1 MRGSDGIGNIDN
13 IMDTV
18 HHLQTLA
25 NTAMME
31 KGFITVMAGKS
42 TEVQQDIPAAF
53 ESYGLL
59 SHFLHHLPV
68 RHTALSDKDPPVE
81 LAAAIHFDA
90 DNGRLLALVPIG
102 IGELDAVAHWYTA
115 SIMSTAVKQMQGL
128 LALPFSLETHAET
141 EVLIPD
147 WCAAFFANGKSFH
160 CIPILTL
167 RSILSKE
174 AVGQDWVNA
183 ALARL
188 RTYALPVSAAMQSIF
203 VQQTGSGAFT
213 A

>member
-1 MRGSDGIGNIDN
+1 
-13 IMDTV
+13 MDTIQR
-18 HHLQTLA
+18 LQTLA

-31 KGFITVMAGKS
+31 NGFISIMAGKS

-59 SHFLHHLPV
+59 SHFLLRLSV
-68 RHTALSDKDPPVE
+68 RHTALSDMEPPVE

-90 DNGRLLALVPIG
+90 DKGRLLALVPIG
-102 IGELDAVAHWYTA
+102 IGELDAVAYWCTT

-147 WCAAFFANGKSFH
+147 WCAAFYANSKSFH

-174 AVGQDWVNA
+174 EIGQDWVNA

-188 RTYALPVSAAMQSIF
+188 RTYALPMDAAMQSIF
-203 VQQTGSGAFT
+203 VQQTVSGAFT